1 MKIKKGD
8 YIRTYDGFIGKLKY
22 VDHMGF
28 GCDKYIFEDSFEEMY
43 DDDIKLVKK
52 RPIDL
57 IEVGDLLRI
66 KYYSSRYNKRVT
78 RLFEVTFK
86 DKDYINLSNAKC
98 EFMLVNGEFNQEDK
112 KLKPIIKS
120 IITKEQLEYMEYKV
134 VK

>member
-8 YIRTYDGFIGKLKY
+8 YIRTYDGFIGKLE
-22 VDHMGF
+22 
-28 GCDKYIFEDSFEEMY
+28 YIDPRIDYDVYHFEDSFEEVFN
-43 DDDIKLVKK
+43 DDIKLVKEK
-52 RPIDL
+52 PIDL